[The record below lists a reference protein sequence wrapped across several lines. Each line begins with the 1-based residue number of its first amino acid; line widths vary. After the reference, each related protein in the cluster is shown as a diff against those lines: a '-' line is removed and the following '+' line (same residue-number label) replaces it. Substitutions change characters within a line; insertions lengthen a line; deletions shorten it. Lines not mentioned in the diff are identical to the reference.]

1 MKAPRKPKT
10 PHLAPPPDET
20 PAAAIQAEQARE
32 KAWQA
37 AKENTWQDKPLKP
50 WTRER
55 ESLFVRLVDQ
65 DEAASGLSNIPI
77 IMERLN
83 TGRQINVELG
93 IEQVLDAH
101 QFIEQA
107 ALVLYLASHE
117 PEQWDHLRGRPAA
130 FLRAANAWAETNIPL
145 GSEWPAIHQ
154 AVAMRSAHRQMI
166 AVRKPQPGTGGN
178 SGK

>member
-1 MKAPRKPKT
+1 MKTERKPKT
-10 PHLAPPPDET
+10 PRLAPPPDEL
-20 PAAAIQAEQARE
+20 PASAIEAEQARE

-37 AKENTWQDKPLKP
+37 DKDNVWNGEPLKA

-65 DEAASGLSNIPI
+65 DEALSGLANIPVI
-77 IMERLN
+77 TERLN
-83 TGRQINVELG
+83 AASQGKTSLG
-93 IEQVLDAH
+93 IEQILDAH

-107 ALVLYLASHE
+107 SLVLFLASHE

-130 FLRAANAWAETNIPL
+130 FLRAANAWAEINIPL

-154 AVAMRSAHRQMI
+154 AVAMRTAHRQMV

-178 SGK
+178 SGN